1 VLTINGRVELS
12 RTVYWHQDRGTV
24 IPLDAA
30 LGAWRY
36 SVGVQEMCCR
46 VGGTV
51 SFRRAAEDLS
61 RTAQLSLSAEA
72 MRQIVEARAA
82 QVLQAQRQGHLR
94 PDWNGS
100 DCRMH
105 PQELSCLI
113 TGADGVLVPL
123 VTESEKVKRRQKRRR
138 RRKGQPPRCAIRKGS
153 DQKYK
158 EFKVIAFYDTD
169 GTHQYVAGTSGNH
182 QQAGRLM
189 RQYGRML
196 RIDKAQVKYSVSDG
210 AEWIRRQYVGQL
222 PMLDANVLD
231 YYHLR
236 EHVIV
241 ASQVLYG
248 VGSTASVQWRK
259 EVTAAL
265 MERGPLAVLDR
276 LGNALKAIR
285 GSRKRRAVQELRQ
298 YIAKRVDMLDYPA
311 FRAKGYDLGSGP
323 TESFCKTLT
332 SRLKGS
338 GMRWDK
344 PHAEGLM
351 ALAAIRGSNLWERYW
366 KLAKTN
372 AA

>member
-1 VLTINGRVELS
+1 M
-12 RTVYWHQDRGTV
+12 
-24 IPLDAA
+24 
-30 LGAWRY
+30 RY

-46 VGGTV
+46 VGGVV
-51 SFRRAAEDLS
+51 SFRRAAEDLG
-61 RTAQLSLSAEA
+61 RTAQLSISVETL
-72 MRQIVEARAA
+72 RQIVEDRAA
-82 QVLQAQRQGHLR
+82 LALQAQRQGHLK
-94 PDWNGS
+94 PYWNGS
-100 DCRMH
+100 DCRRH
-105 PQELSCLI
+105 PQEPSCLI

-123 VTESEKVKRRQKRRR
+123 VTELEKAKRRQHRRR
-138 RRKGQPPRCAIRKGS
+138 RGRGIGQGS

-158 EFKVIAFYDTD
+158 EFKIVAFYDTD

-189 RQYGRML
+189 RQSGRML
-196 RIDKAQVKYSVSDG
+196 GIDKTQVKYSVSDG
-210 AEWIRRQYVGQL
+210 AEWIRRQYAVQL

-236 EHVIV
+236 EHVIL

-248 VGSTASVQWRK
+248 VGSKVSVQWRK
-259 EVTAAL
+259 AVTGEL
-265 MERGPLAVLDR
+265 IEHGPLAVLDR
-276 LGNALKAIR
+276 LGEALKAIR
-285 GSRKRRAVQELRQ
+285 SPRKRRVIEALRQ
-298 YIAKRVDMLDYPA
+298 YIGKRIEMLDYPG

-351 ALAAIRGSNLWERYW
+351 ALAAIRSSNLWEHYW
-366 KLAKTN
+366 TLAKN
-372 AA
+372 NVA